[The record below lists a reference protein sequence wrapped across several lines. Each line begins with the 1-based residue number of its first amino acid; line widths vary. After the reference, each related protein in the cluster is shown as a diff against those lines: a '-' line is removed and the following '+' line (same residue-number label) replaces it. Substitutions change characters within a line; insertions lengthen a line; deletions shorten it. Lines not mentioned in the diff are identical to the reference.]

1 MWLSAILLTATTV
14 SAMYY
19 SHSYVYSNAL
29 MTTGIA
35 FAVGFAFSILKVLL
49 SAGVSKALRR
59 PGPDTRQAL
68 LVQLCVDEL
77 TAFVHQDLLTA
88 MREREWM
95 EEGGSQPE
103 PLKIKRFSSGIVRKS
118 DKMKEGVERA
128 NVPPIG
134 LTKKQSTLGGVG
146 VGGVGGKKKRPP
158 FI

>member
-1 MWLSAILLTATTV
+1 M
-14 SAMYY
+14 
-19 SHSYVYSNAL
+19 
-29 MTTGIA
+29 
-35 FAVGFAFSILKVLL
+35 
-49 SAGVSKALRR
+49 
-59 PGPDTRQAL
+59 
-68 LVQLCVDEL
+68 QLCVDEL

-134 LTKKQSTLGGVG
+134 LTKK
-146 VGGVGGKKKRPP
+146 
-158 FI
+158 